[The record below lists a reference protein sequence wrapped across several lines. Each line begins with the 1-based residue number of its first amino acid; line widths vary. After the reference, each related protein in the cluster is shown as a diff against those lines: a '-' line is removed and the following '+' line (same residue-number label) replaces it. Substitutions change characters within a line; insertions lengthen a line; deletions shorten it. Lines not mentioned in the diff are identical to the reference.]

1 MYICE
6 INMVAQGNR
15 TFDDN
20 IVCSAVFN
28 SDVCDK
34 SYSASLF
41 CVLQ

>member
-20 IVCSAVFN
+20 IVCSVFN